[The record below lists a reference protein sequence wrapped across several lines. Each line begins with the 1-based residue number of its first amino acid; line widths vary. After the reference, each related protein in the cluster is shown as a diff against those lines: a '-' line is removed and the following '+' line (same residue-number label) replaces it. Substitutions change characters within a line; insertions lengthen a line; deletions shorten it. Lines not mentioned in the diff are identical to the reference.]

1 MQFHMLGKTHPVLP
15 TIETHKI
22 LQKSNNTQCDKY
34 GRTGMPQMPNHKLAA
49 RK

>member
-1 MQFHMLGKTHPVLP
+1 MQFHTLDTTRPVLP

-22 LQKSNNTQCDKY
+22 HQKSNNTQCDKY
-34 GRTGMPQMPNHKLAA
+34 DRTGKPQMPNRKQAA